1 MPIRYESYQPNHLA
15 GMAWLDNFQRTRRTL
30 AYKGCD
36 DTTRRVIRGMPLH
49 EVTLTEPVGSRPDE
63 SGNMLIHGECIATCA
78 YLKSRNVKVD
88 LVYIDPPFA
97 SGANYAKKI
106 RLRSAALQNVQIEG
120 EAEPD
125 MEEQMYSDIW
135 TKESY
140 LNWMYENLMA
150 IKTVMS
156 ETATIY
162 VHLDWHIGHYVKI
175 LLDEVFGEQNFKNEV
190 VWYYYN
196 KMPDKRKPIFTRS
209 HDVIYVYS
217 KSSAN
222 DSLFHLLTE
231 KRDTAIKQLVR
242 KKVGKKMINARDE
255 DGNVLYRETD
265 ERIIDDVWRIPMLQP
280 ADTVEPVDY
289 ATQKPEALLERII
302 RASSDEGMVVADF
315 FGGSGT
321 TAVVAQRLGR
331 HFITCDIN
339 TNSIQTTR
347 DRLVAAGA
355 SFQRMMVRDG
365 VSLFRNPVQTQERL
379 PAMIG
384 MFQDA
389 TLPSVWSGCIIN
401 SRGKQPVYLPS
412 LTQYERVLDPT
423 TMSTLIFDGMM
434 DLPEDVRNVIIYYV
448 DVEDWDAINDLIGR
462 RPDPRISVELRD
474 LKQLLDEYVFEDD
487 ADFSSP
493 AQVPMAGKPMFH
505 VWQVTL
511 HSFHSDR
518 VCRMLDAFNQKRYAQ
533 ALKRAEREGSALQYS
548 PITMSESQLEAIEWV
563 SLDCTEAA
571 PSAPWHSDAE
581 VKIEPDCTVRI
592 GGGEKNRMLWD
603 GIIQTLDDRCP
614 LRMRIRNIC
623 GDETTYIFNP

>member
-30 AYKGCD
+30 AYRGSD
-36 DTTRRVIRGMPLH
+36 DTTRRILRGMPLY
-49 EVTLTEPVGSRPDE
+49 EVALTEPVGNNADE
-63 SGNMLIHGECIATCA
+63 SGNLLIHGECIATCA
-78 YLKSRNVKVD
+78 YLKSKNVKVD

-120 EAEPD
+120 EAEMD
-125 MEEQMYSDIW
+125 IEEKMYSDIW
-135 TKESY
+135 TKEQY

-156 ETATIY
+156 ENATIY
-162 VHLDWHIGHYVKI
+162 VHLDWHIGHYVKV
-175 LLDEVFGEQNFKNEV
+175 LMDEVFGEQNFKNEV

-196 KMPDKRKPIFTRS
+196 KMPDKRKPIYTRS
-209 HDVIYVYS
+209 HDVIYVYA
-217 KSSAN
+217 KSSTS
-222 DSLFHLLTE
+222 DSTFHLLTE
-231 KRDTAIKQLVR
+231 KRDAVVKQLVR
-242 KKVGKKMINARDE
+242 KKVGKKMVNARDE
-255 DGNVLYRETD
+255 DGKVLYRETD
-265 ERIIDDVWRIPMLQP
+265 ERILDDVWRIPMLQP
-280 ADTVEPVDY
+280 ADKVEPVDY

-331 HFITCDIN
+331 RFITCDIN
-339 TNSIQTTR
+339 QNSIQTTR

-355 SFQRMMVRDG
+355 SFQRMMVKDG
-365 VSLFRNPVQTQERL
+365 VQLFRNPVQTQERL

-384 MFQDA
+384 MYQDA
-389 TLPSVWSGCIIN
+389 TLPPVWSGCIIN

-412 LTQYERVLDPT
+412 LTQYERVLDPA

-434 DLPEDVRNVIIYYV
+434 DLPEDTRNVIIYYV
-448 DVEDWDAINDLIGR
+448 DIEDWEAINDLVAR

-474 LKQLLDEYVFEDD
+474 LKQLLDEYVLEDD
-487 ADFSSP
+487 ADFSEP
-493 AQVPMAGKPMFH
+493 VQVVCEDSMFP
-505 VWQVTL
+505 VWQVRL
-511 HSFHSDR
+511 RSFHSDR
-518 VCRMLDAFNQKRYAQ
+518 VCRMLDAFNERRYAQ
-533 ALKRAEREGSALQYS
+533 ALKRAEKEGTAQQYA
-548 PITMSESQLEAIEWV
+548 PVCMSESQLEAIEWV
-563 SLDCTEAA
+563 SLDCTEAEA
-571 PSAPWHSDAE
+571 TAPWHSDAE
-581 VKIEPDCTVRI
+581 VKIEPDGTVRLN
-592 GGGEKNRMLWD
+592 GGLKNKMLWD

-623 GDETTYIFNP
+623 GDETTYLFNS

>member
-30 AYKGCD
+30 AYRGSD
-36 DTTRRVIRGMPLH
+36 DTTRRILQGMPLY
-49 EVTLTEPVGSRPDE
+49 EVALTEPVGNNADE
-63 SGNMLIHGECIATCA
+63 SGNLLIHGECIATCA
-78 YLKSRNVKVD
+78 YLKSKNVKVD

-120 EAEPD
+120 EAEMD
-125 MEEQMYSDIW
+125 IEEKMYSDIW
-135 TKESY
+135 TKEQY

-156 ETATIY
+156 ENATIY
-162 VHLDWHIGHYVKI
+162 VHLDWHIGHYVKVMM
-175 LLDEVFGEQNFKNEV
+175 DEVFGEQNFKNEV

-196 KMPDKRKPIFTRS
+196 KMPDKRKPIYTRS
-209 HDVIYVYS
+209 HDVIYVYA
-217 KSSAN
+217 KSSTS
-222 DSLFHLLTE
+222 DSTFHLLTE
-231 KRDTAIKQLVR
+231 KRDAVVKQLVR
-242 KKVGKKMINARDE
+242 KKVGKKMVNARDE
-255 DGNVLYRETD
+255 DGKVLYRETD
-265 ERIIDDVWRIPMLQP
+265 ERILDDVWRIPMLQP
-280 ADTVEPVDY
+280 ADKVEPVDY

-331 HFITCDIN
+331 RFITCDIN
-339 TNSIQTTR
+339 QNSIQTTR

-355 SFQRMMVRDG
+355 SFQRMMVKDG
-365 VSLFRNPVQTQERL
+365 VQLFRNPVQTQERL

-384 MFQDA
+384 MYQDA
-389 TLPSVWSGCIIN
+389 TLPPVWSGCIIN

-412 LTQYERVLDPT
+412 LTQYERVLDPA

-434 DLPEDVRNVIIYYV
+434 DLPEDTRNVIIYYV
-448 DVEDWDAINDLIGR
+448 DIEDWEAINDLVAR

-474 LKQLLDEYVFEDD
+474 LKQLLDEYVLEDD
-487 ADFSSP
+487 ADFSEP
-493 AQVPMAGKPMFH
+493 VQVVCEDSMFP
-505 VWQVTL
+505 VWQVRL
-511 HSFHSDR
+511 SSFHSDR
-518 VCRMLDAFNQKRYAQ
+518 VCRMLDAFNERRYAQ
-533 ALKRAEREGSALQYS
+533 ALKRAEKEGTAQQYA
-548 PITMSESQLEAIEWV
+548 PVCMSENQLEAIEWV
-563 SLDCTEAA
+563 SLDCTEAEA
-571 PSAPWHSDAE
+571 TAPWHSDAE
-581 VKIEPDCTVRI
+581 VKIEPDCTVRLN
-592 GGGEKNRMLWD
+592 GGLKNKMLWD

-623 GDETTYIFNP
+623 GDETTYFFNS